1 VGRVENRESRP
12 GHKIGSS
19 MDAED
24 TWQSLKENWRESGF
38 QVVEIRKG
46 EEVLGTVEGVFI
58 DWPEEKIVISI
69 TPL

>member
-1 VGRVENRESRP
+1 
-12 GHKIGSS
+12 